1 MTFSNRTK
9 AIFASKLEELFGLD
23 LRSLALFRIGLAL
36 VIIADLIIRGEA
48 LEAHY
53 TDYGVLPRPAAIDR
67 ILHPWYWSVHLLS
80 GQPLVQGI
88 LFLFAFLVALALLVG
103 YQTKLAT
110 IVSWALVVSLHNRN
124 PVLIFTGDNV
134 LRAVLFWAMF
144 LPLGACYS
152 VDSALNSSTKKL
164 PQRILSVATLALTLQ
179 ICFVYIFSVAFK
191 AQSPVWWWP
200 EGSAVYYA
208 LSFDHYVTE
217 LGQFLLNFPPLLVFF
232 TYVAFVLEG
241 VGPLFLFVP
250 FRTGFFRCCTI
261 VAFILLHIG
270 LELTMNLGLVQV
282 LSIVIWLVFIPSEVW
297 ELVSKFLYTSERV
310 GLKIYYDGDCSFC
323 QKVVHLMRTFL
334 ILPMTPLLVA
344 QDEPSIFADMQKKN
358 SWVVVDWQDRRHFKF
373 EALAYLC
380 CLSPLFRPLAPVLE
394 WKPIISVGTKFY
406 EIIAS
411 NRRIAGKFTKSEE
424 APSFH
429 GGVSLTPPMKFRPVK
444 VGSSRTMNLV
454 MLLLL
459 AYVTVWNLRS
469 LAPKTFRRRTLD
481 SVDWISRLLRLD
493 QKWDIF
499 APPPRDDGWYVL
511 PGKLK
516 DGTAIDVFKG
526 GGSVDWKKPSVRLR
540 NAIYRNMQWRTYFI
554 NLNRSIGKK
563 LYPYYGQ
570 YLCRDW
576 NSRHKGSK
584 QLDSFEIYLMSE
596 KTVPPGHLQE
606 VEKTRTWQQS
616 CSKKPVKSNW
626 Q

>member
-1 MTFSNRTK
+1 MTSSNLTK
-9 AIFASKLEELFGLD
+9 TILASKLEELFGLD

-36 VIIADLIIRGEA
+36 VIIADLIIRAES

-53 TDYGVLPRPAAIDR
+53 TDYGVLPRPALIDR

-80 GQPLVQGI
+80 GQPVVQGI
-88 LFLFAFLVALALLVG
+88 LFLFASLVALALLIG

-110 IVSWALVVSLHNRN
+110 IISWALVVSLHNRN
-124 PVLIFTGDNV
+124 PVLIFTGDNI

-144 LPLGACYS
+144 LPLGTCYS

-164 PQRILSVATLALTLQ
+164 PQRILSIATLALTLQ

-191 AQSPVWWWP
+191 AQNPVWWWP

-208 LSFDHYVTE
+208 LSFDYYVTKF
-217 LGQFLLNFPPLLVFF
+217 GQFLLNFPALLVFF
-232 TYVAFVLEG
+232 TYVALVVEG
-241 VGPLFLFVP
+241 IGPLFLFVP

-282 LSIVIWLVFIPSEVW
+282 LSIVIWLVFIPSRVW
-297 ELVSKFLYTSERV
+297 EVAAKRLYTPETV
-310 GLKIYYDGDCSFC
+310 GLRIYYDGDCGFC

-334 ILPMTPLLVA
+334 ILPMTPLLAA
-344 QDEPSIFADMQKKN
+344 QNEPSIFADMQKKN
-358 SWVVVDWQDRRHFKF
+358 SWVVIDWQDRRHFKF
-373 EALAYLC
+373 EAVAYVCL
-380 CLSPLFRPLAPVLE
+380 LSPLFRPLAPVLE
-394 WKPIISVGTKFY
+394 WKPIMFIGTKFY
-406 EIIAS
+406 ELIAS
-411 NRRIAGKFTKSEE
+411 NRRVAGKFT
-424 APSFH
+424 A
-429 GGVSLTPPMKFRPVK
+429 PMKFRPVE

-469 LAPKTFRRRTLD
+469 LAPKTFRRSTLD

-499 APPPRDDGWYVL
+499 APPPRDDGWYVV

-516 DGTAIDVFKG
+516 DGTEMDVLKNDD
-526 GGSVDWKKPSVRLR
+526 SVDWEKPSVRLR

-554 NLNRSIGKK
+554 NLNRSIGNK

-596 KTVPPGHLQE
+596 RSVPPDHLQD
-606 VEKTRTWQQS
+606 VEKIRTWQQS
-616 CSKKPVKSNW
+616 CSKNNVK
-626 Q
+626 